1 MLAIE
6 ELLFDATAR
15 GIMVIAVTHDVGHAR
30 RLAQHIVFLHHC
42 RVLAHQPAAQF
53 FASPASEAARAFREG
68 ELAL

>member
-1 MLAIE
+1 
-6 ELLFDATAR
+6 
-15 GIMVIAVTHDVGHAR
+15 MVIAVIHDVGHAR